1 LSLKWYKTANYI
13 CQLKFAIKAK
23 IIYLKDFFYL
33 LNSRERNMTEKE
45 KTNNNSDIKLS
56 LSETVEIIGR
66 LKEALDVKSDGQLA
80 KYLGITRQNIGAARK
95 RDDVPPGWIYKVA
108 ELSGCSMD
116 WLRFGRGPK
125 VRMEYTAEGS
135 TPKGELSSQASPYKL
150 QVSWQP
156 RPADELQSD
165 EDIPGFGAAVEML
178 ARIYSSEDQLMIG
191 TINANIRAFCEAIDR
206 KQHDQSST
214 EELINLKK
222 RLATIKKQLK
232 GDRPA

>member
-1 LSLKWYKTANYI
+1 
-13 CQLKFAIKAK
+13 
-23 IIYLKDFFYL
+23 
-33 LNSRERNMTEKE
+33 MVEKE
-45 KTNNNSDIKLS
+45 KQNNNNDMKLS
-56 LSETVEIIGR
+56 LSETEEIIGR
-66 LKEALDVKSDGQLA
+66 LKEVLNVKSDGQLA

-108 ELSGCSMD
+108 EVSGCSMD

-125 VRMEYTAEGS
+125 VRVEYTSAGS
-135 TPKGELSSQASPYKL
+135 KPKDELSSQASPYKL

-156 RPADELQSD
+156 RPADELQGD

-178 ARIYSSEDQLMIG
+178 ARIYSSEDQLMIS

-222 RLATIKKQLK
+222 RLATIEDQLK
-232 GDRPA
+232 RVKPA

>member
-1 LSLKWYKTANYI
+1 MA
-13 CQLKFAIKAK
+13 
-23 IIYLKDFFYL
+23 
-33 LNSRERNMTEKE
+33 EKE
-45 KTNNNSDIKLS
+45 KTNNYNEMKLQ
-56 LSETVEIIGR
+56 LSETEEIIGR
-66 LKEALDVKSDGQLA
+66 LKEVLDVKSDGQLA

-108 ELSGCSMD
+108 EVSGCSMD

-125 VRMEYTAEGS
+125 LRVEYTSAGS
-135 TPKGELSSQASPYKL
+135 KPKDELSSQASPYKL

-156 RPADELQSD
+156 RPADELQGD

-178 ARIYSSEDQLMIG
+178 ARIYSSEDQLMIS

-222 RLATIKKQLK
+222 RLATIEDQLQRDK
-232 GDRPA
+232 PA

>member
-1 LSLKWYKTANYI
+1 M
-13 CQLKFAIKAK
+13 AK
-23 IIYLKDFFYL
+23 
-33 LNSRERNMTEKE
+33 EE
-45 KTNNNSDIKLS
+45 KTNNNNNMEVS
-56 LSETVEIIGR
+56 LSETEEIIGR
-66 LKEALDVKSDGQLA
+66 LKKVLDVKSDGQLA

-116 WLRFGRGPK
+116 WLRFGHGPK
-125 VRMEYTAEGS
+125 VRAEYTSAGS
-135 TPKGELSSQASPYKL
+135 KPKGELSSQASPYKL

-156 RPADELQSD
+156 RPADELQGD

-178 ARIYSSEDQLMIG
+178 ARIYSSEDQLMIR

-214 EELINLKK
+214 KELINLKK
-222 RLATIKKQLK
+222 RLVMIEDQLK
-232 GDRPA
+232 RDKPA